1 MKTDVEHIKA
11 VVNTYL
17 PSIFCSNLHQIKLNI
32 NNNITT
38 MTDNIRVP
46 TQTKALKW
54 NRNLTIIV
62 TISCIFIIN
71 LEVFIKILNTS
82 RNINSITYVY

>member
-1 MKTDVEHIKA
+1 
-11 VVNTYL
+11 
-17 PSIFCSNLHQIKLNI
+17 
-32 NNNITT
+32 